1 MVQIELVPDL
11 SHCVETVAKK
21 EYENLAKDY
30 LITAR
35 DDAESKEKMELLRT
49 FLETAD
55 FRGLRKESESYI
67 LKGQSVKF
75 ILYRQDGEVRYRLIV
90 S

>member
-1 MVQIELVPDL
+1 
-11 SHCVETVAKK
+11 
-21 EYENLAKDY
+21 
-30 LITAR
+30 
-35 DDAESKEKMELLRT
+35 MELLRT